1 MNGHKTNLNKF
12 KKVGFIPTIFSDH
25 SGRKLEQQKESW
37 KIYKY
42 VKTKHTS
49 EKQWVKN
56 LGEWHQNMYTIMK
69 EMNRQSMFDARYR
82 MLGAGARG

>member
-37 KIYKY
+37 KVYKY

-56 LGEWHQNMYTIMK
+56 LGE
-69 EMNRQSMFDARYR
+69 
-82 MLGAGARG
+82 